1 MRIHIMDKE
10 YWWGGCVNRGHE
22 MPYDI
27 HSNGFFDLNGERE
40 NDQFASF
47 MLSSKGRYIW
57 SDVSFCAH
65 IKDGI
70 IELGGTDSAT
80 LESGGENLRDAYH
93 TVMKKYFP
101 FDGKFPDLMFWKKP
115 QYNTWIELGTNQTTE
130 NILNYARGIK
140 ENGLPTGILM
150 IDGGWQEEYGVYE
163 FHKGKIPDPKYL
175 IDSLHELG
183 FQVMLW
189 VSPIVTSAGPY
200 YKALRNKG
208 YLVKRPDGKPAI
220 REWWS
225 GFSAVLDLSNPD
237 AAAWYRGQLD
247 GLMERYGVD
256 GFKFDAGDRY
266 FYEDDD
272 VCYLPISAREQTKKF
287 NEIGEYYPFNEY
299 RAAWNYGG
307 RPIVAR
313 LHDKYHTWDSF
324 GLNTLIPHTILQ
336 GLCGYAYCCPDM
348 VGGGIIDSLADESSI
363 DEELFI
369 RWVEANALMGM
380 MQVSIAP
387 WRVFSANTYEII
399 KKYILLHES
408 IGDYC
413 VELAKQASVT
423 GEPIVRHMAYQFPNE
438 GMETTNDQFML
449 GDSIL
454 VAPVLEKG
462 KRSRLVKLPEGSWKE
477 SDGTIYE
484 GGKTI
489 CVDAPLDKL
498 PWFKKENSYA
508 GIS

>member
-183 FQVMLW
+183 FPVMLW
-189 VSPIVTSAGPY
+189 VSPIVTSAGC
-200 YKALRNKG
+200 
-208 YLVKRPDGKPAI
+208 
-220 REWWS
+220 
-225 GFSAVLDLSNPD
+225 AV
-237 AAAWYRGQLD
+237 
-247 GLMERYGVD
+247 
-256 GFKFDAGDRY
+256 
-266 FYEDDD
+266 
-272 VCYLPISAREQTKKF
+272 
-287 NEIGEYYPFNEY
+287 
-299 RAAWNYGG
+299 
-307 RPIVAR
+307 
-313 LHDKYHTWDSF
+313 
-324 GLNTLIPHTILQ
+324 TL
-336 GLCGYAYCCPDM
+336 
-348 VGGGIIDSLADESSI
+348 
-363 DEELFI
+363 
-369 RWVEANALMGM
+369 
-380 MQVSIAP
+380 
-387 WRVFSANTYEII
+387 
-399 KKYILLHES
+399 
-408 IGDYC
+408 
-413 VELAKQASVT
+413 
-423 GEPIVRHMAYQFPNE
+423 
-438 GMETTNDQFML
+438 
-449 GDSIL
+449 
-454 VAPVLEKG
+454 
-462 KRSRLVKLPEGSWKE
+462 
-477 SDGTIYE
+477 
-484 GGKTI
+484 
-489 CVDAPLDKL
+489 
-498 PWFKKENSYA
+498 
-508 GIS
+508 